1 MPNPAPLTNT
11 IALWREKVNISTE
24 SYRDLSGNEHLTAF
38 MVAGAAQ
45 VAMVDDLRVAVDKA
59 IEQGTTREEFKKDFR
74 AIAEARGW
82 AYTGSEQ
89 WRSNLIYQTNLW
101 QAHRAGRY
109 AQMTDPIMLLS
120 RPYWQVTEGKANEP
134 RHDHLPFEGKV
145 YPATSEFWDTHFFPI
160 GYGCTHRVLSL
171 SEADVKRLGLTV
183 EEPPK
188 VGDTITVDGQAVEVK
203 TDPQWGDQP
212 PAITPE
218 QRILIVEQMA
228 QRMPTPAR
236 AALTRYLED
245 IQRPLNDGDADT
257 FIRDALGY
265 WGVKVTADTIERVKA
280 IALGTTK
287 PALAAAVLEVVG

>member
-11 IALWREKVNISTE
+11 IALWREKTNIPTE
-24 SYRDLSGNEHLTAF
+24 SYRDFSGNEHLTAF

-45 VAMVDDLRVAVDKA
+45 AAMVDDLRSAVDKA

-109 AQMTDPIMLLS
+109 AQMTDPIMLQA

-145 YPATSEFWDTHFFPI
+145 YPATSEFWETHFFPI

-188 VGDTITVDGQAVEVK
+188 LGDTITVDGQAVEIK
-203 TDPQWGDQP
+203 ADPQWGDQP

-218 QRILIVEQMA
+218 QRIAIVEQMA
-228 QRMPTPAR
+228 SRMSIPAQ
-236 AALTRYLED
+236 AALNSYLAEL
-245 IQRPLNDGDADT
+245 QRPLSDSDVDA
-257 FIRDALGY
+257 FIREVLEY
-265 WGVKVTADTIERVKA
+265 WGAEVTTDRIEEVKA
-280 IALGTTK
+280 IALSTTK
-287 PALAAAVLEVVG
+287 PALAAAALEVIG